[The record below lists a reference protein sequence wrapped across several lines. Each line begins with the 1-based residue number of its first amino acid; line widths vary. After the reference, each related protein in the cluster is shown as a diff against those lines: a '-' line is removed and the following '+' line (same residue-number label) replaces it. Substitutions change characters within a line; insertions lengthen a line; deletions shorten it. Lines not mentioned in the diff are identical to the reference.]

1 MEGRGKGRIHDNI
14 WIRDLIIKQKRK
26 KKEKKREKNI
36 GKGVG
41 YTDEMEPEKQDYKS
55 LYTPIIIRKSKT
67 INHVKLR

>member
-36 GKGVG
+36 GRGG
-41 YTDEMEPEKQDYKS
+41 G
-55 LYTPIIIRKSKT
+55 IHR
-67 INHVKLR
+67 